1 MTEIEMIERLKRLPD
16 DINALDNDLRK
27 NVSDYLCAS
36 EEKDRL
42 IKERYAGERAPAVTS
57 RVNGFSRDAQDKLD
71 FYDDFIDD
79 YERYIDNVVDE
90 YKLLTKRKEEA
101 RSLLT
106 MVMTLPANLTR
117 VIYLAYL
124 KRLPVDQLCENLFMS
139 RSTYY
144 RYRHVAI
151 KMLAESFDPEK

>member
-1 MTEIEMIERLKRLPD
+1 M
-16 DINALDNDLRK
+16 
-27 NVSDYLCAS
+27 
-36 EEKDRL
+36 
-42 IKERYAGERAPAVTS
+42 
-57 RVNGFSRDAQDKLD
+57 
-71 FYDDFIDD
+71 
-79 YERYIDNVVDE
+79 
-90 YKLLTKRKEEA
+90 LTKRKEEA